1 LQFKEGVEQAV
12 ADINDAGG
20 ILGQKSPSSSSARPD
35 AR

>member
-20 ILGQKSPSSSSARPD
+20 ILGQKSPSSARPD